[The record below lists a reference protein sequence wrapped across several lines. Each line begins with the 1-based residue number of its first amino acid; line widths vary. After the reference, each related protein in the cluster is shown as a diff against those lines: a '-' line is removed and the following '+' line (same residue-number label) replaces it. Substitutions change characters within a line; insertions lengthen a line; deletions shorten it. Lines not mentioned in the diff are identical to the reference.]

1 MNNGGMQLSSE
12 SSVARDALSKAM
24 HGMCLWNADFMD
36 DIKVALDADPDFAMA
51 HAVRALALTFGRH
64 KKYIPMMQ
72 NGLDKA
78 KAGSSPLSAH
88 ESAYIEALEHAVELR
103 SDLAFEVYKRILDEH
118 PCDMFIHRMAQ
129 MDLFNFGRKTDM
141 YELVEKAAPHWSP
154 DMRDY
159 PIFMANRA
167 FANEELLYYTEA
179 ERYGREAVELDPSD
193 PWGAHAVAHVMV
205 MQGRIDEGVD
215 WLDGLSGNWAGKNQI
230 VHHDYWHLCLFLL
243 ERGEHD
249 RILELYD
256 SKVYNLESPLTKAMP
271 DNVIDVTNAASL
283 LMRLE
288 LRGVDVGDR
297 WEVVSEPA
305 EGRIDN
311 HVNPFTCAHAAII
324 LAACGRF
331 EKVDELIRSMTDFA
345 DTDDGPAGVCMRK
358 AALPVA
364 KAAVAHRKGD
374 HEDVIKGFMPLRH
387 DLVAMGGSQAQRD
400 VFIQI
405 LVDSCRQLGR
415 KEELAQL
422 EEDINTLG
430 FEAVEKRTL
439 YTDAFAT

>member
-1 MNNGGMQLSSE
+1 
-12 SSVARDALSKAM
+12 
-24 HGMCLWNADFMD
+24 
-36 DIKVALDADPDFAMA
+36 
-51 HAVRALALTFGRH
+51 
-64 KKYIPMMQ
+64 
-72 NGLDKA
+72 
-78 KAGSSPLSAH
+78 
-88 ESAYIEALEHAVELR
+88 
-103 SDLAFEVYKRILDEH
+103 
-118 PCDMFIHRMAQ
+118 MAQ
-129 MDLFNFGRKTDM
+129 MDLFNFGRNAEM

-154 DMRDY
+154 EMRDY

-167 FANEELLYYTEA
+167 FANEESLHYAKA
-179 ERYGREAVELDPSD
+179 ERYGREAIELDPGD
-193 PWGAHAVAHVMV
+193 PWGAHAVAHVLV
-205 MQGRIDEGVD
+205 MQGRIEEGVD
-215 WLDGLSGNWAGKNQI
+215 WLEGLAGNWAGKNQI

-243 ERGEHD
+243 EQGEHE

-256 SKVYNLESPLTKAMP
+256 SRVYNLESPLTKAMP

-283 LMRLE
+283 LLRLE
-288 LRGVDVGDR
+288 LRGVDVGER
-297 WEVVSEPA
+297 WQVVAEPA

-311 HVNPFTCAHAAII
+311 HINPFTCAHAAVI

-331 EKVDELIRSMTDFA
+331 ETVDELIRSMTEFA

-364 KAAVAHRKGD
+364 KAAIAHRKGD
-374 HEDVIKGFMPLRH
+374 HEAVIAGFMPVRH

-422 EEDINTLG
+422 EEDIKTLG
-430 FEAVEKRTL
+430 FEAVDQRTL
-439 YTDAFAT
+439 YADAFAA